1 MLEQLIHRCISA
13 YILQPLPLDC
23 PNHCCC
29 CLLHPHLPEPNTWI
43 NTSAPRPTSALVRIL
58 HQSSYIFDN
67 TSISNFRC
75 KRSNPCFFAL
85 PATLLLPATTVL
97 AQENQYSLNRT
108 RWWLFSCPSKR
119 SRTFFKWYSI
129 TVTFS
134 KHFLHTRSTCLTRKH
149 RLSRRSCQSFG
160 TPFFCKRTKKRT
172 SGPR

>member
-85 PATLLLPATTVL
+85 FLLRCYYLLLQFLPKRINILSIEHDGGCFPVPP
-97 AQENQYSLNRT
+97 NDHV
-108 RWWLFSCPSKR
+108 LFSNGTV
-119 SRTFFKWYSI
+119 SR
-129 TVTFS
+129 
-134 KHFLHTRSTCLTRKH
+134 
-149 RLSRRSCQSFG
+149 
-160 TPFFCKRTKKRT
+160 
-172 SGPR
+172 